1 MAAARPLWV
10 KGLNRSRGRV
20 LRGLLGRG
28 PRVGIGASC
37 FDLDGF
43 RQPHSRPSCLDLDGL
58 RQPHSRPS
66 CLDLDGFR
74 QPHSRRTSIPI
85 TEQAIGPLRQ
95 HTITGLTI
103 RTSARLCRT
112 PCKAT
117 NDLECDTVQWQMRRS
132 SRLRH
137 QFETAVFNDI
147 ASACPSLRTSQLR
160 SCGM

>member
-1 MAAARPLWV
+1 MGFDNLTQDCPVLTSIGVDKLTQGRP
-10 KGLNRSRGRV
+10 V
-20 LRGLLGRG
+20 LTSMG
-28 PRVGIGASC
+28 
-37 FDLDGF
+37 FDNLTQDRPVLTSMGF
-43 RQPHSRPSCLDLDGL
+43 DNLTQDWR
-58 RQPHSRPS
+58 
-66 CLDLDGFR
+66 
-74 QPHSRRTSIPI
+74 SIPI
-85 TEQAIGPLRQ
+85 TEQAIGPLRR

-112 PCKAT
+112 PCKPT
-117 NDLECDTVQWQMRRS
+117 NDLECDAVQWQMRRS